1 MEKEGTELK
10 TERLWETGYLVLLA
24 VYLLEAFLKTTM
36 FPITW
41 PEHAHDVLQCA
52 LAVFVILK
60 FAYGSVPLK
69 GKKAVTTAVVTLCFL
84 LSSAISEYWVV
95 RDVLFLALGAY
106 RVPFRKILTVYL
118 VVLGPALLI
127 TMGAALTG
135 KIENLIYYQGDRRA
149 RISFGI
155 GYPTDFAA
163 YLFFGAVIYCCWR
176 RTTFHWWE
184 IAGIEGLAVFSWY
197 FCDARNNAGCL
208 ALVGL
213 GTAVLK
219 VWALCT
225 KRREEGYYLPKVL
238 QTILIGVPVVLPGMI
253 CMVTVLYDSTIPF
266 LRMLNAFLG
275 DRLALGKRGVDYL
288 GLTLFG
294 QQVAMNG
301 KGMSTE
307 PTLDYFFLDSS
318 YVLIGMRFGIV
329 LLALL
334 CLLFVWYLLQ
344 LLRKKQVFPM
354 MLLAVLFLQCT
365 LEHHFFE
372 YVYNPFLLLGLSM
385 WDGCFAGRETICKR
399 GNTGG

>member
-60 FAYGSVPLK
+60 FACGSVPMK
-69 GKKAVTTAVVTLCFL
+69 GKKAVATAVVTLCFL
-84 LSSAISEYWVV
+84 LSSSISEYWVV

-106 RVPFRKILTVYL
+106 RVPYRKILTVYL

-163 YLFFGAVIYCCWR
+163 YLFFGVVIYCCWR
-176 RTTFHWWE
+176 RTTLHWWE
-184 IAGIEGLAVFSWY
+184 IAGIEGLALFSWY

-213 GTAVLK
+213 GAAVLK

-238 QTILIGVPVVLPGMI
+238 QTILISVPVVLPAGI
-253 CMVTVLYDSTIPF
+253 WLLTAGYDGDTSFWVSLDTI
-266 LRMLNAFLG
+266 LG
-275 DRLALGKRGVDYL
+275 NRLALGKKGIDYL

-294 QQVAMNG
+294 QQVAMSGNG
-301 KGMSTE
+301 RSTE
-307 PTLDYFFLDSS
+307 WNPNYFFLDSS
-318 YVLIGMRFGIV
+318 YVLMGMRFGMVI
-329 LLALL
+329 LTLL
-334 CLLFVWYLLQ
+334 CLLFVWYLSRLH
-344 LLRKKQVFPM
+344 RNKQAFPIV
-354 MLLAVLFLQCT
+354 LLAVLFLQCT

-372 YVYNPFLLLGLSM
+372 YVYNPFLLLGLSV
-385 WDGCFAGRETICKR
+385 WDGCFAERETIGKR